1 MRINLLW
8 ELNDLRNQR
17 FCVIVVFTGEK
28 IRQQNIAVE
37 NKGNFQARE
46 TPSFKQ
52 TLTSDFPSP
61 TCFTILCRLLQT
73 SLTTGN
79 DVPQVS

>member
-17 FCVIVVFTGEK
+17 FCVIVVFTGKK

-37 NKGNFQARE
+37 NKGKFQARE

-52 TLTSDFPSP
+52 T
-61 TCFTILCRLLQT
+61 
-73 SLTTGN
+73 
-79 DVPQVS
+79 

>member
-46 TPSFKQ
+46 TSSFKQ
-52 TLTSDFPSP
+52 T
-61 TCFTILCRLLQT
+61 
-73 SLTTGN
+73 
-79 DVPQVS
+79 